1 MDYSKWYV
9 GDKVFYQG
17 QTCANTVKYGEEYE
31 VVRLVSGKPHHAFI
45 LDDLGNEKL
54 IQMSSLFVKVGG
66 K

>member
-9 GDKVFYQG
+9 GDKVYFQG
-17 QTCANTVKYGEEYE
+17 QTCANTVKSGNMYK
-31 VVRLVSGKPHHAFI
+31 VVRLVKGKPKHAFI
-45 LDDLGNEKL
+45 IDDSGNEKL

>member
-9 GDKVFYQG
+9 GDKVYYQG
-17 QTCANTVKYGEEYE
+17 TTCANTVTTGETYE
-31 VVRLVSGKPHHAFI
+31 VVRVVPDKPTFAFI
-45 LDDLGNEKL
+45 KDDSNNDKL